1 MVDNPIR
8 IVITGQQPLDNE
20 AQRLTKLLDS
30 GWTYI
35 HLRYPGLTLR
45 EVHDIIERIPQH
57 YHSQLKLHGHFV
69 LVNEFNIGGL
79 HLNRRCPAPPANYSG
94 PLSRSC
100 HSVEEV
106 AQSAATGKYDYV
118 TLSPIFPSIS
128 KPGYTPRI
136 DENDFSHA
144 AAMMPVI
151 ALGGISPH
159 KIPDMAFIPFTGYA
173 VLGNLSNIHDL
184 NELESISKD
193 FIKYEQH

>member
-8 IVITGQQPLDNE
+8 IVITGQQPFDNE

-35 HLRYPGLTLR
+35 HLRYPDLTLR
-45 EVHDIIERIPQH
+45 DVRNIIERIPQRF
-57 YHSQLKLHGHFV
+57 HSQLKLHGHFE
-69 LVNEFNIGGL
+69 LINEFNLGGL
-79 HLNRRCPAPPANYSG
+79 HLNRRCPVPPANYSG

-128 KPGYTPRI
+128 KTGYTPRI
-136 DENDFSHA
+136 DEKDFSRA
-144 AAMMPVI
+144 AKNMPVI
-151 ALGGISPH
+151 ALGGIAPH
-159 KIPDMAFIPFTGYA
+159 KIPDMAFIPVAGYA
-173 VLGNLSNIHDL
+173 VLGYLSGVRDL
-184 NELESISKD
+184 DALELITQD
-193 FIKYEQH
+193 FKLFEQ